1 MSNANHIIVLQN
13 GLSGHHWRMNSVAS
27 FLRAAFDPADC
38 VVVVSDVNNMMLTYF
53 GIESCGS
60 RLRDYVKEQ
69 CKLQPTA
76 TRISFIGHSL
86 GGLMIRHCIG
96 LLHDENFFGD
106 DRSKLQMRP
115 ALYVSIATPH
125 LGVRCLEPIRQAL
138 ARWAIR
144 ETGRALLVED
154 DAKLLLRMSEPESNF
169 IQGLKL
175 FQLHAY
181 GNLVGD
187 TLVPFETACI
197 CDSASA
203 QLHALHDD
211 ARVPVPAASVA
222 VGQLVRVMYPHTSDR
237 PSGDSAGDDDGVR
250 VRRVEQSDARGLKS
264 QRFRIFQACV
274 TGLERAS
281 DKP

>member
-1 MSNANHIIVLQN
+1 
-13 GLSGHHWRMNSVAS
+13 
-27 FLRAAFDPADC
+27 
-38 VVVVSDVNNMMLTYF
+38 
-53 GIESCGS
+53 
-60 RLRDYVKEQ
+60 
-69 CKLQPTA
+69 
-76 TRISFIGHSL
+76 
-86 GGLMIRHCIG
+86 
-96 LLHDENFFGD
+96 
-106 DRSKLQMRP
+106 
-115 ALYVSIATPH
+115 
-125 LGVRCLEPIRQAL
+125 
-138 ARWAIR
+138 
-144 ETGRALLVED
+144 VED

-237 PSGDSAGDDDGVR
+237 PSGDSTGNSSSSGGSSSSSSSCCNGGEDGGADVVLAIRNNLRSLPWNTCAINLNGWLAPHNAICNKGLSQTLGISRQTVVLDDIVR
-250 VRRVEQSDARGLKS
+250 CLADATGMRRVQRNEDTDARGGNCS
-264 QRFRIFQACV
+264 IA
-274 TGLERAS
+274 
-281 DKP
+281 